1 MGNFSL
7 SPSQIVARWY
17 GITLAVACFG
27 WPLILGMPFGWL
39 RVTWLAIAVF
49 CVAVSIVLAQKFA
62 EKSVVPVLSAD
73 APPWFLILAA
83 TLFIAYATRF
93 PTTFFSDDE
102 AIVIPPLVVAYRL
115 AALLTWPGLTAT
127 ILTLGALVLWR
138 YKKVSSWHLWAVFLI
153 TLLSTSFI
161 GFFYHN
167 AETLLVRYP
176 PMMNLTQL
184 VSTIIGQG
192 EPLLMR
198 LANAGWTFVLALV
211 VWYLLPTWKP
221 HARLALGLVACLTPL
236 GWSYR
241 ILLYQ
246 SSGEIVLALAII
258 LLLSQLLSGRDGIAL
273 YIGMTFSL
281 WILYRPTAFA
291 LATATVL
298 ALLLLR
304 RKRDALEVGAI
315 ALPIGILWCAVYILG
330 AFQYDFLSS
339 SSTRSFVVARPMF
352 ETLKALPEQLSV
364 PGLLVLIIGSICIF
378 WKRPHD
384 RWLLALAWL
393 FSVSYTVLHQLLTI
407 DVWYGYGRFN
417 ALLIVPL
424 AVVTSSMVMW
434 AKEKKCTWLTLPL
447 IAILVAVTPWNFVS
461 FMQGYR
467 SDAYQHRMER
477 TVTGGAIPTPL
488 PAATEELL
496 SHVDT
501 MIILTPTVTYLDLFI
516 ARGMITADQR
526 TSIVDRSR
534 AWTPSDTSRP
544 VLVQAPMKGRT
555 YRTNIPET
563 LENRLLEAAEWAKAQ
578 PNVYERVYG
587 EERVIIVP

>member
-7 SPSQIVARWY
+7 SPSQIFARWY
-17 GITLAVACFG
+17 GIVLVVACFG

-39 RVTWLAIAVF
+39 RAAWLGIAVL
-49 CVAVSIVLAQKFA
+49 CVCTSMMVTQHIAK
-62 EKSVVPVLSAD
+62 KSMLPVLSSD
-73 APPWFLILAA
+73 APPWFLFLAA
-83 TLFIAYATRF
+83 TLFVAYASSF
-93 PTTFFSDDE
+93 PTTFFGDDE
-102 AIVIPPLVVAYRL
+102 AIVIPSLVVAYRL
-115 AALLTWPGLTAT
+115 AAILTWSGLTA
-127 ILTLGALVLWR
+127 IVLALGALVVWR
-138 YKKVSSWHLWAVFLI
+138 WKKVSSWHLWAVFLI
-153 TLLSTSFI
+153 TLLSTSSI
-161 GFFYHN
+161 GFFHHN

-176 PMMNLTQL
+176 PMMNLVQL

-198 LANAGWTFVLALV
+198 LANAGWTFVLALIA
-211 VWYLLPTWKP
+211 WYLLPTWKP

-246 SSGEIVLALAII
+246 SSGEIVLALAVI
-258 LLLSQLLSGRDGIAL
+258 LLLSQLLSGRDGISL

-291 LATATVL
+291 LATATVF

-304 RKRDALEVGAI
+304 RKRDALEVGAV
-315 ALPIGILWCAVYILG
+315 ALPIGILWCAVYVLG

-339 SSTRSFVVARPMF
+339 SSTRSFIVVRPMI

-364 PGLLVLIIGSICIF
+364 PGLLMLMIGSICVF
-378 WKRPHD
+378 WKRPDD

-393 FSVSYTVLHQLLTI
+393 FSVLYTALHQLLTI
-407 DVWYGYGRFN
+407 DVWYGYGRFS

-424 AVVTSSMVMW
+424 AVVASSMVMW

-477 TVTGGAIPTPL
+477 TVTGGAAPTPL
-488 PAATEELL
+488 PAATEALL
-496 SHVDT
+496 AHADT
-501 MIILTPTVTYLDLFI
+501 MIILTPSVTYLDLFI
-516 ARGMITADQR
+516 ARGLITANQR
-526 TSIVDRSR
+526 RSIVDRSR
-534 AWTPSDTSRP
+534 AWTPSDASRP
-544 VLVQAPMKGRT
+544 VLIQAPREGRT
-555 YRTNIPET
+555 YRTNVPEA
-563 LENRLLEAAEWAKAQ
+563 LEKRLLEAAEWAKAQ

-587 EERVIIVP
+587 DERVIIVP